1 MATPVSSRVQASG
14 SGIGASVQPDDTEDR
29 EIVDVSKGEDE
40 EEVANLAGT
49 GVPAGTKYPRI
60 AGAGVISYPWRA
72 AGAGVSSRWRA
83 RA

>member
-1 MATPVSSRVQASG
+1 VQASG

-72 AGAGVSSRWRA
+72 RA